1 MVRSIIIHI
10 FLDSNFFRTGY
21 NECMNMNIPNLL
33 QGKKAQYNKVKLELG
48 NSNLLNENSSVE
60 HKLQLLNYMWGDD
73 NDVSFISEHK
83 DALIKLEEHKKT
95 NYPGDKG
102 REFNDMVR
110 STILDSMKDPSF
122 KASYNKLAN
131 DGNVDYKTK
140 KDNVQKLLQNRE
152 ELKTTLMG
160 LGLKKIFGRS

>member
-1 MVRSIIIHI
+1 
-10 FLDSNFFRTGY
+10 
-21 NECMNMNIPNLL
+21 
-33 QGKKAQYNKVKLELG
+33 
-48 NSNLLNENSSVE
+48 
-60 HKLQLLNYMWGDD
+60 
-73 NDVSFISEHK
+73 
-83 DALIKLEEHKKT
+83 
-95 NYPGDKG
+95 
-102 REFNDMVR
+102 MVR
-110 STILDSMKDPSF
+110 STILGSMKDPSF